1 MKIKYTIQNQKYGS
15 IHSFE
20 PILIKDQLLFEFD
33 GMPMES
39 PLTAKLVNGAGLPF
53 FRGVEKGKCS
63 FPQNAFVGKVSVCVI
78 SPDGTIPCTG
88 LIAIKDESGGLTI
101 VPDATEILDRLENT
115 ETEISRLITV
125 QKKLSEKYDD
135 LYQRIIKLF
144 EGYNI

>member
-20 PILIKDQLLFEFD
+20 PIFIRDQLVVRFENATDGMTAKIVSHAPYFCSIKD
-33 GMPMES
+33 
-39 PLTAKLVNGAGLPF
+39 
-53 FRGVEKGKCS
+53 GVCQFPKEALSGKI
-63 FPQNAFVGKVSVCVI
+63 GVCVI

-115 ETEISRLITV
+115 EKEISRLITV

-135 LYQRIIKLF
+135 LYQRIKKLF

>member
-39 PLTAKLVNGAGLPF
+39 PLTAKLVNGAGVPF

-63 FPQNAFVGKVSVCVI
+63 FSQSAFVGKVSVCVI
-78 SPDGTIPCTG
+78 SPDGAIPCTG

-135 LYQRIIKLF
+135 LYQRIKKLF